1 MHRKDFRC
9 HHILTELNYK
19 FIKISR
25 IGEFE
30 KCFTE
35 DKKII
40 VFSGDFFNSRN
51 AVEVRQTKKSF
62 CAHNY
67 AGSWNKKGNASKTIK
82 DKLPKWLLGMIYRV
96 GQATW
101 ARNKYAWFQIPF
113 EN

>member
-1 MHRKDFRC
+1 M
-9 HHILTELNYK
+9 NYK
-19 FIKISR
+19 FKKISR
-25 IGEFE
+25 ISDFDKQIIGE
-30 KCFTE
+30 KQ
-35 DKKII
+35 II
-40 VFSGDFFNSRN
+40 VFCGDFFNSRN
-51 AVEVRQTKKSF
+51 AVEVRQTKRSF

-82 DKLPKWLLGMIYRV
+82 DRLPKWLLGMIYRV